1 MEEDRGKGK
10 GNMRNKILLIFS
22 QLLFLIII
30 LNKKISFSYYHY
42 IIYFVLLL
50 FVLFTCGLLKKDEQ
64 KKNASI
70 YIAMYLILLF
80 EFTFIIDRNRFNII
94 TFKDLVYYVN
104 LIPFKTINSIV
115 ISDIN
120 LFHKVY
126 NLIGNLIAFMPLSF
140 LLIVKDKKYTKIG
153 NQIMIL
159 LPLVFF
165 IEVIQLIT
173 MVGRF
178 DVDDIILNVGGGII
192 FIFLLNKLK
201 LSDRMRNLFYT
212 DFNLSYKVKKTLY
225 LVSCILLV
233 LIDIFMFLIFIGSL

>member
-1 MEEDRGKGK
+1 
-10 GNMRNKILLIFS
+10 MRNKILLIFS
-22 QLLFLIII
+22 QLLFFIII

-42 IIYFVLLL
+42 IVYFVLLL
-50 FVLFTCGLLKKDEQ
+50 FVLFTYGLLKKDEQ

-70 YIAMYLILLF
+70 YIIMYLILLF

-115 ISDIN
+115 TSDIN

-178 DVDDIILNVGGGII
+178 DVDDIILNVGGGIV
-192 FIFLLNKLK
+192 FLLNKLK

-212 DFNLSYKVKKTLY
+212 GFNLNYKVKKTLY

-233 LIDIFMFLIFIGSL
+233 LIDIIMFLIFIESL